1 MKYTGMPSAMWMLY
15 KKSFKNHLVTD
26 LGFTDDD
33 ANKISKQAKSKYREI
48 IEKLPEFE
56 KADRFK
62 TNIVNCAMLIA
73 FLKSMNRRPSV
84 EELTHFYENAMTMT
98 ATKIFCKKAGKKKFT
113 DKDIAENK
121 KTAALKAA
129 ERNPYSWTMDFISSF
144 YIRSHNMVH
153 LMQEYIHGRN
163 LMLLRV
169 HSLCSLNGTWPE
181 QDQRNHILS

>member
-84 EELTHFYENAMTMT
+84 EELTHFYGNAMTMT
-98 ATKIFCKKAGKKKFT
+98 ATKIF
-113 DKDIAENK
+113 
-121 KTAALKAA
+121 
-129 ERNPYSWTMDFISSF
+129 
-144 YIRSHNMVH
+144 
-153 LMQEYIHGRN
+153 
-163 LMLLRV
+163 
-169 HSLCSLNGTWPE
+169 
-181 QDQRNHILS
+181 